1 MNKIINKLLY
11 LGPKGSYSESVIDKF
26 SSYLDDNC
34 VYEPIDSIY
43 NIINTL
49 NKSKTDTIGAIIPIE
64 NSVEGIVRESQD
76 SLTKIVSQGFRITA
90 ERALCIEHCLI
101 GFCQKEDTKTIKS
114 HPQAL
119 AQCRDYINKL
129 NSSISL
135 EPVLSTSNAV
145 KSINK
150 DDPNI
155 VAIGSE
161 RCANLY
167 NIPIIEKFINDE
179 KNNTTR
185 FILLTKTKPTKSEH
199 NKVSIVFS
207 TENKSGALN
216 KILSI
221 IERYNLNMTYIDSRP
236 SRKELGDY
244 IFYIDFIGHTEDN
257 NVYNALIEIQAH
269 VKFFEILSE
278 GANYV

>member
-1 MNKIINKLLY
+1 MNRIIDKLLY
-11 LGPKGSYSESVIDKF
+11 LGPRGSYSESIIEQF
-26 SSYLDDNC
+26 SEYFADNC
-34 VYEPIDSIY
+34 NYEPIDSIY
-43 NIINTL
+43 NIIKALNT
-49 NKSKTDTIGAIIPIE
+49 SESATIAAIIPIE

-76 SLTKIVSQGFRITA
+76 NLTKIITKGFRINA
-90 ERALCIEHCLI
+90 ERVLNIEHCLI
-101 GFCQKEDTKTIKS
+101 GYCKKEEIQSIKS

-119 AQCRDYINKL
+119 AQCREFINDL
-129 NSSISL
+129 NKEILL
-135 EPVLSTSNAV
+135 EPALSTSSAV

-150 DDPNI
+150 ENPNI

-161 RCANLY
+161 SCAKLY
-167 NIPIIEKFINDE
+167 NIPIIETFINDE

-185 FILLTKTKPTKSEH
+185 FILLTKNKPIKTKN

-221 IERYNLNMTYIDSRP
+221 IERYELNMTYIDSRP

-244 IFYIDFIGHTEDN
+244 IFYIDFIGHTDDS
-257 NVYNALIEIQAH
+257 NVYNALVEIQTH

-278 GANYV
+278 GANF

>member
-1 MNKIINKLLY
+1 MNNILKKVLY
-11 LGPKGSYSESVIDKF
+11 LGPKGSYSESVIEKF
-26 SSYLDDNC
+26 SSYFCSNC
-34 VYEPIDSIY
+34 EYESIDSIY
-43 NIINTL
+43 NIIKNL
-49 NKSKTDTIGAIIPIE
+49 NNSNSDSIGAIIPIE

-76 SLTKIVSQGFRITA
+76 NLIKAISKGFRITA
-90 ERALCIEHCLI
+90 ERQSSIEHCLI
-101 GFCQKEDTKTIKS
+101 GYSDKKDIQVIKS

-119 AQCRDYINKL
+119 AQCREYINNLK
-129 NSSISL
+129 SSVKL

-145 KSINK
+145 KSLDKNT
-150 DDPNI
+150 PEI
-155 VAIGSE
+155 VAIAGE
-161 RCANLY
+161 YCANLY
-167 NIPIIEKFINDE
+167 NIPIIEKLINDE

-185 FILLTKTKPTKSEH
+185 FILLTKFKPKETE
-199 NKVSIVFS
+199 NPKVSIVFS

-244 IFYIDFIGHTEDN
+244 IFYIDFIGHTN
-257 NVYNALIEIQAH
+257 NNAVYNALVEIQSH

-278 GANYV
+278 GADCV